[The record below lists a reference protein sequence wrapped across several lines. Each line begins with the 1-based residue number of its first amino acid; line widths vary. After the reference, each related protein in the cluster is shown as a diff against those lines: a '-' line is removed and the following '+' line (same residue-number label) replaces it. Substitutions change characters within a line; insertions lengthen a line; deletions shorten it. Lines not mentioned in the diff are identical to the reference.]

1 MLESIFLLLAVIG
14 VAIIV
19 IMACIRGY
27 SDKVDENTL
36 TSYGMMSISR
46 YYGGDGNFLVMI
58 CLWKALAVLR
68 LN

>member
-14 VAIIV
+14 VAIV

-36 TSYGMMSISR
+36 
-46 YYGGDGNFLVMI
+46 
-58 CLWKALAVLR
+58 KALIIFAGVCMVLASILDR
-68 LN
+68 LNL